1 MNWTY
6 LWNGMLHLVG
16 PIMDFIFIVIIA
28 AGVGFVAGIGLGYVV
43 TLLCQTD
50 TRKRLPPVFGGIGG
64 IANVMLAIY
73 WFYF

>member
-1 MNWTY
+1 M
-6 LWNGMLHLVG
+6 V
-16 PIMDFIFIVIIA
+16 A

-43 TLLCQTD
+43 TLPCQTD
-50 TRKRLPPVFGGIGG
+50 TRERLPPVFGGIGG